1 MSKIKSFV
9 LSLFLVLAM
18 LASLMTLPSVNA
30 HDPPL
35 RISTYAF
42 ISVEPNPVGVG
53 QTVYI
58 NFWIDKVPPTAI
70 GQWGYQWHGMTV
82 KVTDPNGHTE
92 TLNMGNSDA
101 AGGTWNSIV
110 VDQIGTYHFEGN
122 FPEQTAKIENPY
134 PYGGSGYVPVGADF
148 INDTYLASS
157 ASTTLVV
164 QEQPIETAYPPNPL
178 PTELWTRP
186 VNSMNRN
193 WYSISGNWL
202 GLGAGSFANTGMY
215 DANQNFNPYTE
226 APGSAHV
233 LWTKPEAFGGQLGGE
248 FGESETG
255 LYASGTAYEP
265 KFAPVILY
273 GILYYTA
280 YPGAANNRGPLT
292 AVDIRTGQTL
302 WTVNADEPLR
312 CGMIYKFDSG
322 DQYGGKAYLFTAP
335 LGGLGE
341 GFVLTPGYLAPKW
354 SMYDA
359 MTGEWILDIA
369 NASAGTLV
377 RGENGEI
384 LSYTVAGDMLRLW
397 NMSKCIEVGSTKNNI
412 YTVYSAAEIWRPPQ
426 GVTLDWNDGYEW
438 NATVATDISGVPII
452 PGLAISKVVDD
463 VVLLTAQ
470 LGGPFAG
477 VPGGAQVGYEVDAGY
492 SAVDGQKLW
501 GPINRT
507 LTPYTNVVLGPAG
520 DGVYTQYTNQMTTWV
535 AYSLDTGHQVWG
547 PTEPF
552 NSSWAYYDFSPKGA
566 IGYGNFYTFG
576 LSGEVYAY
584 DAQTGDLVWS
594 WNAGPA
600 GVDTPYGVWPL
611 GVFGGYVLADG
622 KLYLTAGHDYTPPV
636 FKGAKEYCLNAT
648 SGELIWS
655 SLCFSINSAPAV
667 ADGVLVKFNGYD
679 NQIYGYGKGP
689 SETTVSASP
698 KISVEGNSIMAEGM
712 VTDISPGT
720 EEYVQTARF
729 PNGVPAIS
737 DKDQGAW
744 MEYLYQQQPKP
755 TDATGVEVTISVLDP
770 NGNVYDV
777 ATATSDV
784 NGFYSAMF
792 TPPVPGKYTVYAT
805 FAGSESYYSSSATTA
820 INVEEA
826 PAATL
831 EPTPIPAST
840 ADIYIVPGIIGII
853 VAIVIVGVILIL
865 MIRKR

>member
-1 MSKIKSFV
+1 MIV
-9 LSLFLVLAM
+9 ILAFA
-18 LASLMTLPSVNA
+18 ASIFAVPITKA
-30 HDPPL
+30 HEPPWT
-35 RISTYAF
+35 IPTYSF

-53 QTVYI
+53 QTVYV

-82 KVTDPNGHTE
+82 TVTKPDGHTQ

-110 VDQIGTYHFEGN
+110 VDQEGIYEFEGN
-122 FPEQTAKIENPY
+122 FPEQIPKIENPY
-134 PYGGSGYVPVGADF
+134 PYGTPAVPLGDAF

-157 ASTTLVV
+157 ATTRLVV
-164 QEQPIETAYPPNPL
+164 QEQPIETAYPSNPL

-186 VNSMNRN
+186 INSINRN
-193 WYSISGNWL
+193 WYSIGGNWL

-292 AVDIRTGQTL
+292 AVDIRTGETL
-302 WTVNADEPLR
+302 WTLDADEPLR

-335 LGGLGE
+335 LGALGE
-341 GFVLTPGYLAPKW
+341 GFVITPGYLAPKW

-384 LSYTVAGDMLRLW
+384 LSYTVAGGMLRLW

-412 YTVYSAAEIWRPPQ
+412 YTTYSAAEIWRPPQ
-426 GVTLDWNDGYEW
+426 GATLDWNDGYEW

-477 VPGGAQVGYEVDAGY
+477 VPGGSQVGYEVDAGY

-507 LTPYTNVVLGPAG
+507 LTPFTNVVLGPAG

-535 AYSLDTGHQVWG
+535 GYSIDTGQKVWG
-547 PTEPF
+547 PTEPY

-576 LSGEVYAY
+576 LAGEVYAY

-622 KLYLTAGHDYTPPV
+622 KLYVTAGHDYTPPV
-636 FKGAKEYCLNAT
+636 FKGAKQYCLNAT
-648 SGELIWS
+648 TGDLIWS
-655 SLCFSINSAPAV
+655 SLCFSINSGPAA

-689 SETTVSASP
+689 SATTVTASP
-698 KISVEGNSIMAEGM
+698 KISVEGDSVLVEGM

-720 EEYVQTARF
+720 EEYLQTARF

-737 DKDQGAW
+737 DEDQSAW
-744 MEYLYQQQPKP
+744 MEYLYQQQHKP
-755 TDATGVEVTISVLDP
+755 TDATGVDVTITVLDP
-770 NGNVYDV
+770 NGNCYDV

-784 NGFYSAMF
+784 NGFYSASF
-792 TPPVPGKYTVYAT
+792 TPPVPGKYTIYASFT
-805 FAGSESYYSSSATTA
+805 GSESYYGSLALTA

-826 PAATL
+826 PAATTA
-831 EPTPIPAST
+831 PTPIPAST
-840 ADIYIVPGIIGII
+840 ADIYILPGIIGVIIAII
-853 VAIVIVGVILIL
+853 VVGLVIIL
-865 MIRKR
+865 MLRKR